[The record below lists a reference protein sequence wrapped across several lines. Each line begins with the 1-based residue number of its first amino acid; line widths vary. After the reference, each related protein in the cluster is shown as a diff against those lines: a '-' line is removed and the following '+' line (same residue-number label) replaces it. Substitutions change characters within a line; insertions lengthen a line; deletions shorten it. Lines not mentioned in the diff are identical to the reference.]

1 MRRICVR
8 VCECACIICTESNR
22 IASTNSEWELEWNV
36 KMHSSFDY
44 SRNLSDSH
52 TIFAMTL
59 AHFNKVNAFIQLALI
74 PSIIRFYDEKM
85 QTKKREH
92 TQWFSVWVCV
102 CEREGETSILSVIF
116 KIYILW
122 MIASNLDANF
132 NQIVGNRFLLFI
144 VIAAMI

>member
-59 AHFNKVNAFIQLALI
+59 AHFNKVNAFIQVALI

-85 QTKKREH
+85 QIKKREH
-92 TQWFSVWVCV
+92 SVYEYVCV
-102 CEREGETSILSVIF
+102 RERERPQ
-116 KIYILW
+116 Y
-122 MIASNLDANF
+122 
-132 NQIVGNRFLLFI
+132 
-144 VIAAMI
+144 

>member
-44 SRNLSDSH
+44 SRNLSDSR

-92 TQWFSVWVCV
+92 SVYEYVCV
-102 CEREGETSILSVIF
+102 RERERPQYWVWFL
-116 KIYILW
+116 KYILW